1 MFSVGVFV
9 ALGGNAQFGSKM
21 SLLVKLE
28 PVGLKLVC
36 ESFILVE
43 SQTEGG
49 LL

>member
-1 MFSVGVFV
+1 MFSLGVFV
-9 ALGGNAQFGSKM
+9 ALGGNAQFGSEM
-21 SLLVKLE
+21 SLLAKLK

-36 ESFILVE
+36 NTFILVV